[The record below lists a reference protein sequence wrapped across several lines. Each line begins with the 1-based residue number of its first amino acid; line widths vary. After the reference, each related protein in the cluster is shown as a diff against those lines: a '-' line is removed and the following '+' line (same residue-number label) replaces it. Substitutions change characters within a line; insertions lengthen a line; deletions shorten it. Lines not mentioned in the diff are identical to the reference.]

1 MDPKGQIIT
10 TQYKSKSQAHF
21 RCVFF
26 LFASTD
32 NEIATVEAEFP
43 LTEIVQCRM
52 CHLQFPG
59 ENCSRG
65 RGICTA
71 GTEEACMVGR
81 ISKRDGSPWL
91 TFKDCLKN
99 CADVKGIKWS
109 VYFVSFSCC
118 RSHDLC
124 NEDL

>member
-43 LTEIVQCRM
+43 RKYE
-52 CHLQFPG
+52 
-59 ENCSRG
+59 
-65 RGICTA
+65 
-71 GTEEACMVGR
+71 
-81 ISKRDGSPWL
+81 
-91 TFKDCLKN
+91 
-99 CADVKGIKWS
+99 
-109 VYFVSFSCC
+109 
-118 RSHDLC
+118 
-124 NEDL
+124 EDLPIISVLILFHFSLFLHLSFPSHFSG